1 MSDKNKVVVPIGPQH
16 PSLKEPGS
24 FKITLDG
31 EKVERA
37 VVEECFAE
45 YERNGDVTNA
55 AFNDQHGPVAWQP
68 LQPDS
73 GAG

>member
-1 MSDKNKVVVPIGPQH
+1 MSDREKHKVVLPIGPQH

-37 VVEECFAE
+37 VVEAHGGEAE
-45 YERNGDVTNA
+45 IDTELRRTT
-55 AFNDQHGPVAWQP
+55 QHEILDRGIRRARR
-68 LQPDS
+68 LK
-73 GAG
+73 

>member
-1 MSDKNKVVVPIGPQH
+1 MSDREKHKVVLPIGPQH

-37 VVEECFAE
+37 VVEIGYNHRVQPWAGPL
-45 YERNGDVTNA
+45 ERSEGRRWLRST
-55 AFNDQHGPVAWQP
+55 
-68 LQPDS
+68 
-73 GAG
+73 